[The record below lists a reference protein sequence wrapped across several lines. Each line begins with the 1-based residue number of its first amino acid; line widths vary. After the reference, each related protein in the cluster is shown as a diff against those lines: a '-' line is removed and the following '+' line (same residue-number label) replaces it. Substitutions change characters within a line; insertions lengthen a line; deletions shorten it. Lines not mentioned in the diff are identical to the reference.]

1 MNNDYSDIWTS
12 TLGQTLDIGQSDSV
26 ISNGLSD
33 EISRR
38 YEEAAMLTDDEI
50 WAKIQAG
57 EL

>member
-1 MNNDYSDIWTS
+1 MNNDYSDIWTG

-33 EISRR
+33 EVSRR
-38 YEEAAMLTDDEI
+38 YEEAATLTDDEI